1 LWVALAIALC
11 VRTVLRPTSHTVFP
25 IYQTAVERWWADEPL
40 YRLSF
45 TDDDQI
51 DHFRYPPVV
60 LLLFTPMALLGPSLG
75 GIVWSLLSLGVYGV
89 ALFQFA
95 RTLLPEVEDRRL
107 LAAYLS
113 LALLVALRGLWNAQ
127 SNALAMGLLLL
138 GTEALARRHWWRCS
152 GWLGGAIGLKLLP
165 IAPALLL
172 VALWWKHLTPRLL
185 VVLAALGLL
194 PFLTRPSDVVVE
206 QYRGWLSHLTRS
218 SPERWPGN
226 RDAFTIWQAVRETL
240 AQPSRPFPYKEPLQ
254 SPTYRLLQLGSA
266 GLLLLG
272 CVTLRRRYPARQ
284 ADPWLVHI
292 TLAAG
297 CGWLLLLGPSAEHAS
312 YAFLGPALAWAL
324 VRPRSWQGS
333 WPSRILLVTAA
344 GCILVLGW
352 GSLTRPLVDHF
363 PLVLAALPMGTL
375 LFLVWLAGQA
385 RQGPPRSRAEEAI
398 LADAAPHGQARPTG
412 RAA

>member
-1 LWVALAIALC
+1 VAIALS
-11 VRTVLRPTSHTVFP
+11 VRTVLRPASHTVFP
-25 IYQTAVERWWADEPL
+25 IYQAAVERWWADEPL

-60 LLLFTPMALLGPSLG
+60 VLLFTPLALLGPCLG

-89 ALFQFA
+89 GLVRFA
-95 RTLLPEVEDRRL
+95 RTLVPDVADRQR
-107 LAAYLS
+107 LAAFLA

-138 GTEALARRHWWRCS
+138 GTEALARRRWWRCS
-152 GWLGGAIGLKLLP
+152 GCLGGAVGLKLLP

-172 VALWWKHLTPRLL
+172 VALWWKHLSPRLL
-185 VVLAALGLL
+185 AVFAVLGLL

-206 QYRGWLSHLTRS
+206 QYRGWLSHLTCS
-218 SPERWPGN
+218 SGERWPGN
-226 RDAFTIWQAVRETL
+226 RDAFTIWQAARETL
-240 AQPSRPFPYKEPLQ
+240 AEGHRPFPYKEPLR

-272 CVTLRRRYPARQ
+272 CLALRRRHPERQ
-284 ADPWLVHI
+284 ADPWLLHI
-292 TLAAG
+292 TLASG

-324 VRPRSWQGS
+324 VCPRSWQGS
-333 WPSRILLVTAA
+333 RPSRILLATA
-344 GCILVLGW
+344 GVCILVLGW

-363 PLVLAALPMGTL
+363 PLVLVALPVGTL

-385 RQGPPRSRAEEAI
+385 QQGPPRTRAEEPI
-398 LADAAPHGQARPTG
+398 LTNTVLHGEARPTG